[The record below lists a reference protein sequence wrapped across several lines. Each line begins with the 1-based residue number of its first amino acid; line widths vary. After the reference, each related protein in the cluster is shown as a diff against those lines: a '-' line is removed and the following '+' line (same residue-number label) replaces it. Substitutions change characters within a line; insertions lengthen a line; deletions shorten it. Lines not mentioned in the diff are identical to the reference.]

1 MRNVIYLII
10 SCVVASCSTI
20 PDQSY
25 HKIKCLDR
33 YRCSESEL
41 DTYIKA
47 QSLNNIV
54 IVNGWSGVN
63 EKNLKRRKGN
73 VYVSPK
79 FQQFYLEYD
88 EMGHKI
94 ENNRQLSLIKRAI
107 DIAEKP
113 IYLIVF
119 IHGWHNN
126 ANIDANNPSLDTT
139 GFPYM

>member
-33 YRCSESEL
+33 YGCSESEL

-47 QSLNNIV
+47 QTLNNIV

-73 VYVSPK
+73 VYANPK

-94 ENNRQLSLIKRAI
+94 ENTDN
-107 DIAEKP
+107 
-113 IYLIVF
+113 
-119 IHGWHNN
+119 
-126 ANIDANNPSLDTT
+126 
-139 GFPYM
+139 